1 MIDILYVAH
10 NRLEMTRESFEAL
23 VRHTD
28 WREVA
33 ALHIADDGSEDGTF
47 EYLDLSID
55 KVPELVDVH
64 LYHKPFGGP
73 VAATNLYLDHVS
85 EGVEQ
90 VAKIDN
96 DFVVCPGW
104 LGDMLKTMTKNP
116 GLDILGFE
124 PFVGDPTPPPYPREI
139 RDAPHIG
146 GKGLI
151 RLRTFSHCR
160 PRPGGLNGYFGF
172 TEFQTKHEHISK
184 AWVVPDLPCFGLDQ
198 LPFEPW
204 ITLTKQYVERGWQ
217 RFWPPYDA
225 AATDYWDWWIA
236 EDSGRKVSA

>member
-23 VRHTD
+23 LANTD
-28 WREVA
+28 WSEVSQ
-33 ALHIADDGSEDGTF
+33 LLIADDLSEDGTY
-47 EYLDLSID
+47 EYLDEAMER
-55 KVPELVDVH
+55 VPEMTDVGIIH
-64 LYHKPFGGP
+64 ERFGGP
-73 VAATNLYLDHVS
+73 VAAMNRYLDCHS
-85 EGVEQ
+85 EGVQ
-90 VAKIDN
+90 TFAKIDN

-104 LGDMLKTMTKNP
+104 LGDMLKTLTLNP

-124 PFVGDPTPPPYPREI
+124 PFVGEPTMPPFARTI
-139 RDAPHIG
+139 QDAPHIG

-160 PRPGGLNGYFGF
+160 PRPSGQNGYFGF
-172 TEFQTKHEHISK
+172 TEFQTKHPHLTK
-184 AWVVPDLPCFGLDQ
+184 AWVYPDLPCFGLDQ

-204 ITLTKQYVERGWQ
+204 VSLTQEYVERGWQ

-225 AATDYWDWWIA
+225 RATGYWDWWRRA
-236 EDSGRKVSA
+236 EVPA